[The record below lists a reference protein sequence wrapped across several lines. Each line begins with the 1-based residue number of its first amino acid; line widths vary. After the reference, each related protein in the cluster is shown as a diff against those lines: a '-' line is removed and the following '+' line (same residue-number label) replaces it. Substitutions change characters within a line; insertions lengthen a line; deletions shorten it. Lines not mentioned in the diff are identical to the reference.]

1 MPIET
6 TYNQAQANFA
16 ALCEHVTK
24 NRDVVIIHHQGADA
38 VAVISADE
46 LSSLLETVH
55 LLRSPKNAKRL
66 YHALN
71 RALQDETIGKPDKNL
86 LHLLNLLTENRSQT
100 ATYDKNNSA
109 PPCDTPAPPDPL

>member
-6 TYNQAQANFA
+6 TYTQAEAGCN

-24 NRDVVIIHHQGADA
+24 NRDVVIIHRQGADA

-66 YHALN
+66 YRALN
-71 RALQDETIGKPDKNL
+71 RALQDETIGEPDRNL
-86 LHLLNLLTENRSQT
+86 LNLLNLLTKTRS
-100 ATYDKNNSA
+100 
-109 PPCDTPAPPDPL
+109 